1 MTYTAEPANDKES
14 PMAENEIEE
23 RVRGLETAQA
33 VQAATQAG
41 AEATQAA
48 TQAGTMSTMTAMNA
62 GNLATMVSGS
72 LGLIAGMF
80 LGLAIGR
87 K

>member
-1 MTYTAEPANDKES
+1 
-14 PMAENEIEE
+14 MAEDLEE
-23 RVRGLETAQA
+23 RVHGLETAQA

-48 TQAGTMSTMTAMNA
+48 AQAGTMSTMTAMNA
-62 GNLATMVSGS
+62 GNLATVVSGS

-80 LGLAIGR
+80 LAIALLR

>member
-1 MTYTAEPANDKES
+1 VTELAAPADNKEL
-14 PMAENEIEE
+14 PMAENDLEE

-33 VQAATQAG
+33 TQAATQAG

-80 LGLAIGR
+80 LGIALSR